1 MDRRYCV
8 RATRR
13 PAPSRSDPG
22 GTLADVGLRF
32 DRNSISNH
40 NDLSPRV
47 AILYLPFKDD
57 RTVVRGGIGFFYDRS
72 PLSSRYFELEQLSD
86 DDELLDT
93 AGADIST
100 HTHFP
105 RRVVTS
111 YANDGL
117 TVIDGPREF
126 MNVIKGPL
134 RDALSRRWSLQ
145 ADRSLTKHL
154 TLRVG
159 YLQRSARNEPIV
171 VPRFSGASQGFLVLK
186 SRGVSRYSE
195 FQAIALYNSQRFHN
209 WNVAYVWSRAR
220 GSLNTADNFL
230 NDFPAFVVR
239 PNQYGPLP
247 FDAPHRF
254 LAFGEIKAPLEL
266 TVMPAFEIRSGF
278 PFSFVNDRLD
288 FVGAR
293 NRARF
298 PAFLSLDATILKG
311 FTIPFLDK
319 KARAGVIIFNITNHF
334 NPRDVQN
341 NTGSLKVGQFFN
353 SLGTSVRG
361 KFELD
366 F

>member
-1 MDRRYCV
+1 LTEFGAFAQDRWV
-8 RATRR
+8 IN
-13 PAPSRSDPG
+13 RSVTIDLG
-22 GTLADVGLRF
+22 VRF

-40 NDLSPRV
+40 SDLSPRLS
-47 AILYLPFKDD
+47 ILYLPFKDD
-57 RTVVRGGIGFFYDRS
+57 RTVVRGGIGLFYDRS
-72 PLSSRYFELEQLSD
+72 PLSSRYFEPEQLSD
-86 DDELLDT
+86 DDELLSNARLDV
-93 AGADIST
+93 ST

-117 TVIDGPREF
+117 TIIDGPREF

-134 RDALSRRWSLQ
+134 RDAFSRRWSLQ
-145 ADRSLTKHL
+145 VDHGLTKHL

-171 VPRFSGASQGFLVLK
+171 VPRLSGAGQGFLVLK
-186 SRGVSRYSE
+186 SSGVSRYSE

-230 NDFPAFVVR
+230 NDFPALVVR
-239 PNQYGPLP
+239 PNQYGRLP

-254 LAFGEIKAPLEL
+254 LAYGEIKAPLEI

-311 FTIPFLDK
+311 FKIPFLDK
-319 KARAGVIIFNITNHF
+319 QARAGVIIFNITNHF

-341 NTGSLKVGQFFN
+341 NTGSLRVGQFFN